1 MWVEKRGWEGSGP
14 LGSKVMIIIGLCL
27 VGALLFTVLFLV
39 KQLRRTERLIEE
51 LEYGEPEDEEE

>member
-1 MWVEKRGWEGSGP
+1 M
-14 LGSKVMIIIGLCL
+14 GSKVMIIIGLCL
-27 VGALLFTVLFLV
+27 VGALLFTVMFLV